1 MTLLSEKNIAILKKQ
16 WRVIRIPLLLAI
28 AWAFLVFFLT
38 PEVKR
43 SFITWFKDFITG
55 LFFIMWFV
63 GQFQRTSKEIND
75 NANYSN
81 LQTGINDLKDSIKSL
96 GSFQTP
102 KDYSHGFLTA
112 NSMITTARKAVDNGY
127 VLAGLMQAG
136 VALEQAILAKADKL
150 QIPRDN
156 RTTVV
161 HVINNLKD
169 YYDRGTIQEFFAVWK
184 LRNQLVH
191 LSPDASKELENNPR
205 LIKYFEWA
213 INKLEAA

>member
-1 MTLLSEKNIAILKKQ
+1 
-16 WRVIRIPLLLAI
+16 
-28 AWAFLVFFLT
+28 
-38 PEVKR
+38 
-43 SFITWFKDFITG
+43 
-55 LFFIMWFV
+55 MWFV
-63 GQFQRTSKEIND
+63 GQFQRTSKEIKD
-75 NANYSN
+75 NTNYSN
-81 LQTGINDLKDSIKSL
+81 LQTGINDLKDSIKNL
-96 GSFQTP
+96 GNFQTP
-102 KDYSHGFLTA
+102 KDDSLGFLTA
-112 NSMITTARKAVDNGY
+112 NSMITTARKAVENGY

-169 YYDRGTIQEFFAVWK
+169 FYDRGTIQEFFAVWK

-213 INKLEAA
+213 INKLETE